1 MSSSLL
7 LAALIVSGV
16 VYHLAQKVSG
26 AASPWPMLA
35 VAYGAAF
42 AVALALALRAGSGGR
57 WQPGRGEMLAGLLIG
72 LAAFGV
78 EASFFFLYRSG
89 WPLATASV
97 IASVSVTAILAVIG
111 IALFGEHLTLAR
123 LAGIAFA
130 VGGAGLIA
138 RG

>member
-1 MSSSLL
+1 MSALL
-7 LAALIVSGV
+7 LAALVVSGV
-16 VYHLAQKVSG
+16 VYHLAQKVAG

-42 AVALALALRAGSGGR
+42 ALTLALALRSGGGLR
-57 WQPGRGEMLAGLLIG
+57 WQPARGDLAAGLLIG

-97 IASVSVTAILAVIG
+97 IASVAVTAVLAVVG
-111 IALFGEHLTLAR
+111 IALFGEQLTLAR
-123 LAGIAFA
+123 GAGIAFA
-130 VGGAGLIA
+130 VGGALLIA
-138 RG
+138 RS